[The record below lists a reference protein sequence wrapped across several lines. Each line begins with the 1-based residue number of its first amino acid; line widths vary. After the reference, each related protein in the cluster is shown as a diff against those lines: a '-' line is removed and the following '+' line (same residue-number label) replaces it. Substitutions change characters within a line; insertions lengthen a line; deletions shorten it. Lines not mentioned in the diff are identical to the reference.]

1 MKVLVLGSGGRE
13 HALCWS
19 ISKSPLCEKL
29 YCIPG
34 NAGIQEEAEC
44 INIKIENFNS
54 LKKFIKK
61 NQINFVIVG
70 PEEPLVK
77 GIVNKLNKLNV
88 KVFGPNKKASILESS
103 KIFTKDFCKR
113 NDIPTAD
120 YKKFKS
126 FKDAVNHIQDIKYPI
141 VIKASG
147 LAGGKGVFIVKNKFE
162 ARKVLSDLMI
172 KKKLGT
178 SGKEVV
184 IEDYLVGEEI
194 SCLALVDGK
203 NYIPLLLS
211 QDHKKIYEND
221 KGPNTGGMGAYCP
234 LPYLKKN
241 IQSKINK
248 EIIEPTITAMNKEKR
263 MFNGVLYAGLMLVK
277 GKIYLIEY
285 NVRFGDPECQP
296 LMFLLKSDLL
306 KILNN
311 CVNKKL
317 NKTKIKWK
325 KEYALSV
332 VMVNKGYP
340 GKFKKN
346 GIIKNINLITE
357 DKNTKVFHS
366 GTNLD
371 NQNNIIASGG
381 RVLSVT
387 TSDKNFNKA
396 KKKAYE
402 VVKKIKWKNSFFR
415 KDIGFRAKRLK

>member
-13 HALCWS
+13 HALCWA
-19 ISKSPLCEKL
+19 ISKSPLCKKL
-29 YCIPG
+29 FCIPG
-34 NAGIQEEAEC
+34 NAGIKSVAEC
-44 INIKIENFNS
+44 INIKINNFNS

-61 NQINFVIVG
+61 EKINFVIVG
-70 PEEPLVK
+70 PEEPIVN
-77 GIVNKLNKLNV
+77 GIVDKLNKLKI

-103 KIFTKDFCKR
+103 KTFTKDFCKR
-113 NDIPTAD
+113 NNIPTAN
-120 YKKFKS
+120 YKIFRNY
-126 FKDAVNHIQDIKYPI
+126 KDATNYVQNIKYPI

-147 LAGGKGVFIVKNKFE
+147 LAGGKGVFIIKNKFE
-162 ARKVLSDLMI
+162 AKKTLRDLMI
-172 KKKLGT
+172 KRKLGM

-203 NYIPLLLS
+203 NYNPLLLS
-211 QDHKKIYEND
+211 QDHKRIYEND

-234 LPYLKKN
+234 LPYLKRN
-241 IQSKINK
+241 IQNKINK
-248 EIIEPTITAMNKEKR
+248 EIIEPTIKAMNKEKR
-263 MFNGVLYAGLMLVK
+263 PFSGVLYAGLMLVK

-296 LMFLLKSDLL
+296 LIFLLKSDLL

-325 KEYALSV
+325 KEYAISV

-340 GKFKKN
+340 GKFRKN
-346 GIIKNINLITE
+346 SIIKNLNLVTE
-357 DKNTKVFHS
+357 DENTKVFHS
-366 GTNLD
+366 GTSLD

-381 RVLSVT
+381 RVLAI
-387 TSDKNFNKA
+387 TSKDKNFNNA
-396 KKKAYE
+396 KKKVYE

-415 KDIGFRAKRLK
+415 KDIGFRAKKLK

>member
-162 ARKVLSDLMI
+162 ARKILSDLMI
-172 KKKLGT
+172 KKNW
-178 SGKEVV
+178 V
-184 IEDYLVGEEI
+184 
-194 SCLALVDGK
+194 
-203 NYIPLLLS
+203 LLE
-211 QDHKKIYEND
+211 KK
-221 KGPNTGGMGAYCP
+221 
-234 LPYLKKN
+234 
-241 IQSKINK
+241 
-248 EIIEPTITAMNKEKR
+248 
-263 MFNGVLYAGLMLVK
+263 
-277 GKIYLIEY
+277 
-285 NVRFGDPECQP
+285 
-296 LMFLLKSDLL
+296 
-306 KILNN
+306 
-311 CVNKKL
+311 
-317 NKTKIKWK
+317 
-325 KEYALSV
+325 
-332 VMVNKGYP
+332 
-340 GKFKKN
+340 
-346 GIIKNINLITE
+346 
-357 DKNTKVFHS
+357 
-366 GTNLD
+366 
-371 NQNNIIASGG
+371 
-381 RVLSVT
+381 
-387 TSDKNFNKA
+387 
-396 KKKAYE
+396 
-402 VVKKIKWKNSFFR
+402 
-415 KDIGFRAKRLK
+415 

>member
-13 HALCWS
+13 HALCWA
-19 ISKSPLCEKL
+19 ISKSPLCKKL
-29 YCIPG
+29 FCIPG
-34 NAGIQEEAEC
+34 NAGIKSVAEC
-44 INIKIENFNS
+44 INIKINNFNS

-61 NQINFVIVG
+61 EKINFVIVG
-70 PEEPLVK
+70 PEEPIVN
-77 GIVNKLNKLNV
+77 GIVDKLNKLKI

-103 KIFTKDFCKR
+103 KTFTKDFCKR
-113 NDIPTAD
+113 NNIPTAN
-120 YKKFKS
+120 YKIFRNY
-126 FKDAVNHIQDIKYPI
+126 KDAINYVQNIKYPI

-147 LAGGKGVFIVKNKFE
+147 LAGGKGVFIIKNKFE
-162 ARKVLSDLMI
+162 AKKTLRDLMI
-172 KKKLGT
+172 KRKLGM

-203 NYIPLLLS
+203 NYNPLLLS
-211 QDHKKIYEND
+211 QDHKRIYENN

-234 LPYLKKN
+234 LPYLKRN
-241 IQSKINK
+241 IQNKINK
-248 EIIEPTITAMNKEKR
+248 EIIEPTIKAMNKEKR
-263 MFNGVLYAGLMLVK
+263 PFRGVLYAGLMLVK

-296 LMFLLKSDLL
+296 LIFLLKSDLL

-325 KEYALSV
+325 KEYAISV

-340 GKFKKN
+340 GKFRKN
-346 GIIKNINLITE
+346 SIIKNLNLVTE
-357 DKNTKVFHS
+357 DENTKVFHS
-366 GTNLD
+366 GTSLD

-381 RVLSVT
+381 RVLAVT
-387 TSDKNFNKA
+387 SSHKNFNSA
-396 KKKAYE
+396 KKKTYE
-402 VVKKIKWKNSFFR
+402 SVKKIKWKNSFFR
-415 KDIGFRAKRLK
+415 KDIGFRAKKLK

>member
-13 HALCWS
+13 HALCWA
-19 ISKSPLCEKL
+19 ISKSPICKKL
-29 YCIPG
+29 FCIPG
-34 NAGIQEEAEC
+34 NAGIKSVAEC
-44 INIKIENFNS
+44 INIKINNFNS

-61 NQINFVIVG
+61 EKINFVIVG
-70 PEEPLVK
+70 PEEPIVN
-77 GIVNKLNKLNV
+77 GIVDKLNKLKI

-103 KIFTKDFCKR
+103 KTFTKDFCKR
-113 NDIPTAD
+113 NNIPTAN
-120 YKKFKS
+120 YKIFRNY
-126 FKDAVNHIQDIKYPI
+126 KDAINYVQNIKYPI

-147 LAGGKGVFIVKNKFE
+147 LAGGKGVFIIKNKFE
-162 ARKVLSDLMI
+162 AKKTLRDLMI
-172 KKKLGT
+172 KRKLGM

-203 NYIPLLLS
+203 NYNPLLLS
-211 QDHKKIYEND
+211 QDHKRIYEND

-234 LPYLKKN
+234 LPYLKRN
-241 IQSKINK
+241 IQNKINK
-248 EIIEPTITAMNKEKR
+248 EIIEPTIKAMNKEKR
-263 MFNGVLYAGLMLVK
+263 PFSGVLYAGLMLVK

-296 LMFLLKSDLL
+296 LIFLLKSDLL

-325 KEYALSV
+325 KEYAISV

-340 GKFKKN
+340 GKFRKN
-346 GIIKNINLITE
+346 SIIKNLNLVTE
-357 DKNTKVFHS
+357 DENTKVFHS
-366 GTNLD
+366 GTSLD

-381 RVLSVT
+381 RVLAI
-387 TSDKNFNKA
+387 TSKDKNFNNA
-396 KKKAYE
+396 KKKVYE

-415 KDIGFRAKRLK
+415 KDIGFRAKKLK

>member
-13 HALCWS
+13 HALCWA
-19 ISKSPLCEKL
+19 ISKSPLCKKL
-29 YCIPG
+29 FCIPG
-34 NAGIQEEAEC
+34 NAGIKSVAEC
-44 INIKIENFNS
+44 INIKINNFNS

-61 NQINFVIVG
+61 EKINFVIVG
-70 PEEPLVK
+70 PEEPIVN
-77 GIVNKLNKLNV
+77 GIVDKLNKLKI

-103 KIFTKDFCKR
+103 KTFTKDFCKR
-113 NDIPTAD
+113 NNIPTAN
-120 YKKFKS
+120 YKIFRNY
-126 FKDAVNHIQDIKYPI
+126 KDAINYVQNIKYPI

-147 LAGGKGVFIVKNKFE
+147 LAGGKGVFIIKNKFE
-162 ARKVLSDLMI
+162 AKKTLRDLMI
-172 KKKLGT
+172 KRKLGM

-203 NYIPLLLS
+203 NYNPLLLS
-211 QDHKKIYEND
+211 QDHKRIYEND

-241 IQSKINK
+241 IQNKINK
-248 EIIEPTITAMNKEKR
+248 EIIEPTIKAMNKEKR
-263 MFNGVLYAGLMLVK
+263 PFSGVLYAGLMLVK

-296 LMFLLKSDLL
+296 LIFLLKSDLL

-325 KEYALSV
+325 KEYAISV

-340 GKFKKN
+340 GKFRKN
-346 GIIKNINLITE
+346 SIIKNLNLVTE
-357 DKNTKVFHS
+357 DENTKVFHS
-366 GTNLD
+366 GTSLD

-381 RVLSVT
+381 RVLAI
-387 TSDKNFNKA
+387 TSKDKNFNNA
-396 KKKAYE
+396 KKKVYE

-415 KDIGFRAKRLK
+415 KDIGFRAKKLK

>member
-1 MKVLVLGSGGRE
+1 MKVLILGSGGRE
-13 HALCWS
+13 HALCWA
-19 ISKSPLCEKL
+19 ISKSPLCKKL
-29 YCIPG
+29 FCIPG
-34 NAGIQEEAEC
+34 NAGIKSVAEC
-44 INIKIENFNS
+44 INIKINNFNS

-61 NQINFVIVG
+61 EKINFVIVG
-70 PEEPLVK
+70 PEEPIVN
-77 GIVNKLNKLNV
+77 GIVDKLNKLKI

-103 KIFTKDFCKR
+103 KTFTKDFCKR
-113 NDIPTAD
+113 NNIPTAN
-120 YKKFKS
+120 YKIFRNYKG
-126 FKDAVNHIQDIKYPI
+126 AINYVQNIKYPI

-147 LAGGKGVFIVKNKFE
+147 LAGGKGVFIIKNKFE
-162 ARKVLSDLMI
+162 AKKTLRDFMI
-172 KKKLGT
+172 KRKLGM

-203 NYIPLLLS
+203 NYNPLLLS
-211 QDHKKIYEND
+211 QDHKRIYEND

-234 LPYLKKN
+234 LPYLKRN
-241 IQSKINK
+241 IQNKINK
-248 EIIEPTITAMNKEKR
+248 EIIEPTIKAMNKEKR
-263 MFNGVLYAGLMLVK
+263 PFSGVLYAGLMLVK

-296 LMFLLKSDLL
+296 LIFLLKSDLL

-325 KEYALSV
+325 KEYAISV

-340 GKFKKN
+340 GKFRKN
-346 GIIKNINLITE
+346 SIIKNLNLVNE
-357 DKNTKVFHS
+357 DENTKVFHS
-366 GTNLD
+366 GTSLD

-381 RVLSVT
+381 RVLAI
-387 TSDKNFNKA
+387 TSKDKNFNNA
-396 KKKAYE
+396 KKKVYE

-415 KDIGFRAKRLK
+415 KDIGFRAKKLK